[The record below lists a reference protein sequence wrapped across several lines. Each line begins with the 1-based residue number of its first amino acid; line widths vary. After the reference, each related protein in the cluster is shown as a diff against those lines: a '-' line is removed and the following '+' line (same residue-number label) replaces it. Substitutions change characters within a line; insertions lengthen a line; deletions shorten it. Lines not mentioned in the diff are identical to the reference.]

1 MPPALRQQKR
11 PSRTGGLSRRDR
23 ERLDPRCKAAVQ
35 ERLAEWAFERGVQA
49 RQMRQEAGKQVHP
62 GMGPFPRV
70 SDFEAGMRE
79 PCFLAFVRGQQARDR
94 MKALVQQQQQE
105 KEQEQQ

>member
-23 ERLDPRCKAAVQ
+23 ERLDPCCKAAVQ

-49 RQMRQEAGKQVHP
+49 RQMRQEAGKHAAP
-62 GMGPFPRV
+62 ERV
-70 SDFEAGMRE
+70 ANEF
-79 PCFLAFVRGQQARDR
+79 RGRHHLLRALRARHGAR
-94 MKALVQQQQQE
+94 
-105 KEQEQQ
+105 